1 MTPEK
6 IIQLHTLRN
15 GALAALTNQGRIFVV
30 VDALCDYVKWQTL
43 ELPEQ
48 LNQPPDTNSDQLLTP
63 SSSQK

>member
-30 VDALCDYVKWQTL
+30 VEAICDVVKWQTL

-48 LNQPPDTNSDQLLTP
+48 LNQPPE
-63 SSSQK
+63 